1 MVKMVNCVQEEEEED
16 ALMRKVS
23 PTPSGGLSPSFKKR
37 KFSPTKKSLE
47 VCLDNLKREMD
58 TLTSIVEE
66 EEVKDKKKRLERI
79 SSKLQQVLLRL

>member
-1 MVKMVNCVQEEEEED
+1 M
-16 ALMRKVS
+16 
-23 PTPSGGLSPSFKKR
+23 
-37 KFSPTKKSLE
+37 
-47 VCLDNLKREMD
+47 CLDNLKREMD

>member
-1 MVKMVNCVQEEEEED
+1 
-16 ALMRKVS
+16 
-23 PTPSGGLSPSFKKR
+23 
-37 KFSPTKKSLE
+37 
-47 VCLDNLKREMD
+47 MD